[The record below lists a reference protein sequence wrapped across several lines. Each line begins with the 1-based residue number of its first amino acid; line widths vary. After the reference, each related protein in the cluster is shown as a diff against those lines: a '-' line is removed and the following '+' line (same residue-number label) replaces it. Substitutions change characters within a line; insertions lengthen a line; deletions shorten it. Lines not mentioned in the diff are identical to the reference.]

1 MKTKLMDS
9 DRDQGAG
16 TTKSTKTMNETYS
29 EIHRPVMLDR
39 CVELLRP
46 GLSGAAPLVID
57 ATLGLGGHSEEILA
71 QNPNARV
78 LGIDRD
84 PKALELASERLA
96 QFGDRFQGAL
106 ATYDQIAQLLE
117 EIGIDLVDGVLFDLG
132 VSSMQL
138 DRAERGFAYAQDAPL
153 DMRMNQQQGQ
163 TAADLLADLSETELA
178 RIFRELGEERFAGP
192 IARAIVAQRIE
203 TPIQT
208 SHQLNAIVEAVVPR
222 VPGKQS
228 GHPAKRVYQALR
240 IAVND
245 ELEILRR
252 AIPAAIAALRP
263 GGRIVVMSYHS
274 LEDAIVKLVF
284 QELSSSSTPIELP
297 VELPGTGAKLK
308 VLTRGVERATELEL
322 AQNPRAA
329 SARLRAAEKLEDR

>member
-1 MKTKLMDS
+1 MKTM
-9 DRDQGAG
+9 RN
-16 TTKSTKTMNETYS
+16 THS

-46 GLSGAAPLVID
+46 ALGSQRPVVID
-57 ATLGLGGHSEEILA
+57 ATLGLGGHTEEILL
-71 QNPNARV
+71 QNPNAIV

-84 PKALELASERLA
+84 PKALELAAERLA
-96 QFGDRFQGAL
+96 PYGERFHGVL
-106 ATYDQIAQLLE
+106 ATYDQIPQILE
-117 EIGIDLVDGVLFDLG
+117 ELGLVGIDGALFDLG

-138 DRAERGFAYAQDAPL
+138 DRADRGFAYAQDAPL

-163 TAADLLADLSETELA
+163 TAADLLQELSDAELI

-192 IARAIVAQRIE
+192 IAREIVAQRAKS
-203 TPIQT
+203 PITT
-208 SHQLNAIVEAVVPR
+208 SQQLNLIVESVVPR

-274 LEDAIVKLVF
+274 LEDAIVKAAF
-284 QELSSSSTPIELP
+284 QEQASSSTPIELP
-297 VELPGTGAKLK
+297 IELPGTAARLK
-308 VLTRGVERATELEL
+308 VLTRGVERATEIEL
-322 AQNPRAA
+322 SQNPRAA